1 MFIDPMQA
9 INNIANISQINK
21 IDGNNKAA
29 NGVTEGNDTGA
40 AQGAQVPFKSVF
52 EDAVKDVISTD
63 KQVNVD
69 AEMLATG
76 QSDNLHQYSIDI
88 AKAQLSIDLLVEL
101 RNKAL
106 DSYSEIM
113 RMSV

>member
-1 MFIDPMQA
+1 MFIDPIQVA
-9 INNIANISQINK
+9 NNISDISQINK
-21 IDGNNKAA
+21 VNDNKKTV
-29 NGVTEGNDTGA
+29 NGTAGVSDAGA

-63 KQVNVD
+63 QQVNAD
-69 AEMLATG
+69 AQKLATG

-106 DSYSEIM
+106 DSYNEIM
-113 RMSV
+113 RMSI

>member
-1 MFIDPMQA
+1 MFIQPMDT
-9 INNIANISQINK
+9 IDTLLKVNK
-21 IDGNNKAA
+21 VGMSEGKS
-29 NGVTEGNDTGA
+29 TGNDA
-40 AQGAQVPFKSVF
+40 DIAQDVQVPFKSIF
-52 EDAVKDVISTD
+52 EDAIKEVVNTD
-63 KQVNVD
+63 EQVNID

-76 QSDNLHQYSIDI
+76 NSDNLHQYSIDI

-106 DSYSEIM
+106 DSYSEVM